1 MAPSF
6 SEEELEAG
14 FSDWNDLASHDEVR
28 KRLVAKELE
37 QARGKALE
45 RALHRD
51 PALDVDGNTELENA
65 SEREDEELSAD
76 RNISSGVTV
85 QNEQEIFFSL
95 GKNGVNEYVRTADG
109 RFVLREG
116 GEKLRI
122 LNEDHQGATPE
133 KNIAGNTA
141 TPEEARVDSGEAE
154 QEPGWVLS
162 SGDLQKEQKPVP
174 QPEKDPRS
182 QWDFRIG
189 KNGVIEHF
197 RTQDG
202 RVAVRETG
210 DKIQI
215 IDQDHDSVALA
226 LERALE
232 RFGTYLH
239 FDGNQAGARTLV
251 DIVVTHD
258 LRVTFTDDRLNAQ
271 IQLRRIQNDL
281 DGGRSIATSEQEQTA
296 AQKRGAGASGS
307 TPERKTA
314 EQPDGK
320 LASQQTG
327 EVFVDCGAAPFDFDK
342 KNDLNYFVRTIT
354 PQGEQRIYWG
364 KDFPRALEEAGAKVG
379 DSITVTRVASKP
391 VTVEEIQEQPDGSR
405 QTVRIDA
412 KRNSW
417 QVDNHGVNRE
427 ALIKAYDVLV
437 KSPEDRKKLERTA
450 PLLVA
455 ARDQA
460 VVEQKRERLQQELA
474 SRSARQSNSRRI

>member
-1 MAPSF
+1 LLTLWNFCVVCLNAP
-6 SEEELEAG
+6 
-14 FSDWNDLASHDEVR
+14 
-28 KRLVAKELE
+28 
-37 QARGKALE
+37 
-45 RALHRD
+45 
-51 PALDVDGNTELENA
+51 
-65 SEREDEELSAD
+65 
-76 RNISSGVTV
+76 
-85 QNEQEIFFSL
+85 
-95 GKNGVNEYVRTADG
+95 
-109 RFVLREG
+109 
-116 GEKLRI
+116 
-122 LNEDHQGATPE
+122 
-133 KNIAGNTA
+133 
-141 TPEEARVDSGEAE
+141 
-154 QEPGWVLS
+154 
-162 SGDLQKEQKPVP
+162 PVP

-182 QWDFRIG
+182 QWDFQIG

-215 IDQDHDSVALA
+215 LDQDHDSLALA

-271 IQLRRIQNDL
+271 IQLRRVHNDL
-281 DGGRSIATSEQEQTA
+281 DRGRSIATSEGEQTP
-296 AQKRGAGASGS
+296 AQKRDAGASASGS

-314 EQPDGK
+314 VQPDGK

-364 KDFPRALEEAGAKVG
+364 KDLPRALEEAGAKVG
-379 DSITVTRVASKP
+379 DSITATRVASKP

-412 KRNSW
+412 KRGQW

-437 KSPEDRKKLERTA
+437 KTPEDRKKLEISA

-455 ARDQA
+455 ARDQ
-460 VVEQKRERLQQELA
+460 VVVQLKREKLAAELNQRNLQNHTV
-474 SRSARQSNSRRI
+474 RSMKL

>member
-28 KRLVAKELE
+28 KGLVAKELG
-37 QARGKALE
+37 QALQKAFALQDVLARHLASAHQSSVPSTE
-45 RALHRD
+45 EEHDDAFDRENEARASD
-51 PALDVDGNTELENA
+51 Q
-65 SEREDEELSAD
+65 
-76 RNISSGVTV
+76 NISSGVNND
-85 QNEQEIFFSL
+85 QDDE
-95 GKNGVNEYVRTADG
+95 
-109 RFVLREG
+109 
-116 GEKLRI
+116 
-122 LNEDHQGATPE
+122 
-133 KNIAGNTA
+133 
-141 TPEEARVDSGEAE
+141 
-154 QEPGWVLS
+154 EPGWVLS
-162 SGDLQKEQKPVP
+162 SGDLQKEQKPVLAI
-174 QPEKDPRS
+174 EKDPRS
-182 QWDFRIG
+182 QWDFQIG

-197 RTQDG
+197 RSSDG
-202 RVAVRETG
+202 RVAVRETW

-215 IDQDHDSVALA
+215 LDQDHDSLALA
-226 LERALE
+226 LERAFE

-258 LRVTFTDDRLNAQ
+258 LRVTFTDDRLNAE
-271 IQLRRIQNDL
+271 IQLRRIHNEL
-281 DGGRSIATSEQEQTA
+281 DRGRSIATSEAEQTT
-296 AQKRGAGASGS
+296 AQKRGAGASASGS

-314 EQPDGK
+314 VQPDGK

-327 EVFVDCGAAPFDFDK
+327 EVFVDAGAAPFDFDK

-379 DSITVTRVASKP
+379 DSITATRVASKP
-391 VTVEEIQEQPDGSR
+391 VTVEEIQEQSDGSR

-427 ALIKAYDVLV
+427 ALTRAYDVLV
-437 KSPEDRKKLERTA
+437 KSPEDRKKLERTG
-450 PLLVA
+450 PMLVA

-460 VVEQKRERLQQELA
+460 VVELKREKLAAELNKRNLQNHNVRMKL
-474 SRSARQSNSRRI
+474 